1 VNVYAR
7 CRDWLTR
14 PRADRAILL
23 LSFVLLLPALTTGL
37 SADDYLHTIMLDR
50 PCPIP
55 GFQRGPLDVFRF
67 CDPRDFPALLR
78 QGLFSWWDDPHA
90 RLAFMRPLTAATHA
104 LDHALARNGGV
115 WMHLHSA
122 LWTLLLLFGVRALYR
137 ELIAERLLANLALAL
152 YALDDARGWLVSWV
166 AARNAAIATG
176 LSVWALV
183 FHRRARLA
191 ADGGGWLG
199 RLAGPLLFAC
209 ALLAGEGA
217 LAIAGYLAGYA
228 LFLERGRWR
237 ERLLTLWPYV
247 AIAIVW
253 RVVYRALDY
262 GAYGSAIYLDPA
274 SEPLAFAK
282 VLFEHAPVLLGSQLG
297 GMWSDASTLLFALP
311 RLEVMVSCVT
321 WLFILWV
328 GWQMWQQLRDE
339 PLSRF
344 AAFGALAALMPAA
357 AVSPIMDRLLTWVG
371 VGASVLVAQLIAPLL
386 RSSPPSAAAAKG
398 GARATAVLLLLVH
411 AANAALLP
419 ARARGNLI
427 VRDILDRAGAA
438 VPRDPSVTDKTLIY
452 VNPPFV
458 PYAGYLPIE
467 RAAQGIPRPRA
478 QHILAVAITPLH
490 LERLDRF
497 TLRLRPRDGFLID
510 PLSKLLWSEHRPFHE
525 GERIVQGDMTVT
537 VTHVSADHRPL
548 EIEARFA
555 RPLEDPSYIWV
566 QWQGMRSA
574 PFTPPGIGDRSV
586 LAGADFLQSFLGVE
600 LPFAARL

>member
-1 VNVYAR
+1 MNLYAR

-50 PCPIP
+50 PSPIE

-90 RLAFMRPLTAATHA
+90 ELAFMRPLTSATHA
-104 LDHALARNGGV
+104 FDHALARNGGV

-122 LWTLLLLFGVRALYR
+122 LWTLLLCLGVRALYR

-152 YALDDARGWLVSWV
+152 YVLDDARGWLVSWV

-191 ADGGGWLG
+191 ADGGGLL
-199 RLAGPLLFAC
+199 RLAGPLTFAC

-217 LAIAGYLAGYA
+217 LAIAGYLLGYA
-228 LFLERGRWR
+228 LFLERGSLRA
-237 ERLLTLWPYV
+237 RLLTLWPYV
-247 AIAIVW
+247 AITIVW
-253 RVVYRALDY
+253 RVAYRALGY
-262 GAYGSAIYLDPA
+262 GAYGSTIYLDPA
-274 SEPLAFAK
+274 SEPIAFAK
-282 VLFEHAPVLLGSQLG
+282 VLFEHAPALLGSQLG

-311 RLEVMVSCVT
+311 RVEVMVSCVT

-328 GWQMWQQLRDE
+328 SWQMWEQLRDE

-344 AAFGALAALMPAA
+344 AAFGALAALLPAA

-371 VGASVLVAQLIAPLL
+371 LGASVLVAQLIAPLF
-386 RSSPPSAAAAKG
+386 RASPPSAAAAG
-398 GARATAVLLLLVH
+398 AAARATAVLLLLVH

-438 VPRDPSVTDKTLIY
+438 VPRDASITDKTLIY

-478 QHILAVAITPLH
+478 QHILAVATTPLH
-490 LERLDRF
+490 LERIDPF
-497 TLRLRPRDGFLID
+497 TLRLRPRDGFLLD

-525 GERIVQGDMTVT
+525 DERIVQGDMTVT
-537 VTHVSADHRPL
+537 VTRVAPDHRPL

-555 RPLEDPSYIWV
+555 RTLEDPSYVWV
-566 QWQGMRSA
+566 HWQGMRSA
-574 PFTPPGIGDRSV
+574 PFTPPALGARSV
-586 LAGADFLQSFLGVE
+586 LAGADFLQSFLGIE
-600 LPFAARL
+600 LPFSARL